1 MNIDFYMKEIES
13 IPLLTAVEEKALAT
27 KAFSGDKIAQNKL
40 VKSNLRFVVKI
51 AKSYKG
57 YEVEDLI
64 NEGNIGLM
72 KAAEKFNPECGTKFI
87 TYAVWWIKAYI
98 QKSIRETATGIKFPS
113 SKYKE
118 MNNPKWKFS
127 SLNKEVKF
135 DNKNVE
141 LISLIEDIY
150 SKSSEEKVI
159 QNYLLNELYQNIN
172 ELNDI
177 EKNVILNRYGF
188 TSDKKK
194 SLSEIGKSLNL
205 SRERVRQIEHRAIC
219 NLRNKMIS

>member
-1 MNIDFYMKEIES
+1 MKEIES
-13 IPLLTAVEEKALAT
+13 IPLLTTVEEKALAT

-40 VKSNLRFVVKI
+40 VKANLRFVVKI

-57 YEVEDLI
+57 YELEDLI
-64 NEGNIGLM
+64 NEGNMGLM
-72 KAAEKFNPECGTKFI
+72 KAAEKFNPDCGTKFI

-118 MNNPKWKFS
+118 MNNPKWKIS
-127 SLNKEVKF
+127 SLNKEMKF

-141 LISLIEDIY
+141 LISIIEDENIE
-150 SKSSEEKVI
+150 SPDNKILKNFLVE
-159 QNYLLNELYQNIN
+159 ELYQNIN

-177 EKNVILNRYGF
+177 EKNVILNRFGF
-188 TSDKKK
+188 KGDRK
-194 SLSEIGKSLNL
+194 SLSEIGRSLNL
-205 SRERVRQIEHRAIC
+205 SRERIRQIEHRALC
-219 NLRNKMIS
+219 RLKEKLVS

>member
-13 IPLLTAVEEKALAT
+13 IPLLTTVEEKALAT

-40 VKSNLRFVVKI
+40 VKANLRFVVKI

-57 YEVEDLI
+57 YELEDLI
-64 NEGNIGLM
+64 NEGNMGLM
-72 KAAEKFNPECGTKFI
+72 KAAEKFNPDCGTIFI

-118 MNNPKWKFS
+118 MNNPKWKIS
-127 SLNKEVKF
+127 SLNKEMKF

-141 LISLIEDIY
+141 LISLIEDENIE
-150 SKSSEEKVI
+150 SPDNKILKNFLVE
-159 QNYLLNELYQNIN
+159 ELYQNIN

-177 EKNVILNRYGF
+177 EKNVILNRFGF
-188 TSDKKK
+188 KGDRK
-194 SLSEIGKSLNL
+194 SLSEIGRSLNL
-205 SRERVRQIEHRAIC
+205 SRERIRQIEHRALC
-219 NLRNKMIS
+219 RLKEKLVS

>member
-13 IPLLTAVEEKALAT
+13 IPLLTTVEEKALAT

-57 YEVEDLI
+57 YELEDLI

-72 KAAEKFNPECGTKFI
+72 KAAEKFNPDCGTKFI

-113 SKYKE
+113 TKYKE
-118 MNNPKWKFS
+118 MNNPKWKIS
-127 SLNKEVKF
+127 SLNKEMKF

-141 LISLIEDIY
+141 LISLIEDENIE
-150 SKSSEEKVI
+150 SPDNKILKKFLVEK
-159 QNYLLNELYQNIN
+159 LYQNIN

-177 EKNVILNRYGF
+177 EKNVILNRFGF
-188 TSDKKK
+188 KGDRK
-194 SLSEIGKSLNL
+194 SLSEIGRSLNL
-205 SRERVRQIEHRAIC
+205 SRERIRQIEHRALC
-219 NLRNKMIS
+219 RLKEKLVS

>member
-13 IPLLTAVEEKALAT
+13 IPLLTTVEEKALAT

-40 VKSNLRFVVKI
+40 VKANLRFVVKI

-57 YEVEDLI
+57 YELEDLI
-64 NEGNIGLM
+64 NEGNMGLM
-72 KAAEKFNPECGTKFI
+72 KAAEKFNPDCGTKFI

-118 MNNPKWKFS
+118 MNNPKWKIS
-127 SLNKEVKF
+127 SLNKEMKF

-141 LISLIEDIY
+141 LISIIEDENIE
-150 SKSSEEKVI
+150 SPDNKI
-159 QNYLLNELYQNIN
+159 LNKFLVEELYQNIN

-177 EKNVILNRYGF
+177 EKNVILNRFGF
-188 TSDKKK
+188 KGDRK
-194 SLSEIGKSLNL
+194 SLSEIGRSLNL
-205 SRERVRQIEHRAIC
+205 SRERIRQIEHRALC
-219 NLRNKMIS
+219 LLKEKLVS

>member
-1 MNIDFYMKEIES
+1 MKEIES
-13 IPLLTAVEEKALAT
+13 IPLLTTVEEKALAT

-40 VKSNLRFVVKI
+40 VKANLRFVVKI

-57 YEVEDLI
+57 YELEDLI
-64 NEGNIGLM
+64 NEGNMGLM
-72 KAAEKFNPECGTKFI
+72 KAAEKFNPDCGTKFI

-118 MNNPKWKFS
+118 MNNPKWKIS
-127 SLNKEVKF
+127 SLNKEMKF

-141 LISLIEDIY
+141 LISLIEDENIE
-150 SKSSEEKVI
+150 SPDNKILKNFLVE
-159 QNYLLNELYQNIN
+159 ELYQNIN

-177 EKNVILNRYGF
+177 EKNVILNRFGF
-188 TSDKKK
+188 RGDRK
-194 SLSEIGKSLNL
+194 SLSEIGRSLNL
-205 SRERVRQIEHRAIC
+205 SRERIRQIEHRALC
-219 NLRNKMIS
+219 RLKEKLVS